1 MTNSSANIYKK
12 RRENLTNFLEE
23 DSYLIINSASNV
35 IRNNDTTFPFRQNSN
50 FFYLT
55 GFNEPEC
62 VLLLNNNGKTTF
74 FCRPKNPD
82 LEKWDGFMHG
92 IEGAKENFAFDDVL
106 NIEELEKLL
115 PEIIKGCS
123 TVYSLIG
130 KDQSFDEK
138 LITLINR
145 ANSMERHQANIDLKN
160 FSNII
165 GKMRLTKYEDEISLM
180 KKSCHI
186 AAMSH
191 KEVISNV
198 KVGMS
203 EFDIE
208 SMYLNQFRIR
218 GSRYPSYT
226 PIVAGGKNACILHY
240 IDNNQSIEDGDLVLV
255 DAGCEYG
262 MYASDIT
269 RTFPINGKYSSEQ
282 RAVYDVVLEA
292 HNAACNAV
300 KIGSSCMEPQNVSE
314 TVISQG
320 LKDLGF
326 LTQSMDEILEK
337 QLFREFYYHKI
348 GHWLGLDVHDD
359 CPYSVNGSDVKF
371 EENMVMTI
379 EPGIYINDTAPVE
392 EKWKGIGIRIE
403 NDIRATKKGFE
414 NLTHEVPYDASEIE
428 SLMNNA

>member
-1 MTNSSANIYKK
+1 M
-12 RRENLTNFLEE
+12 
-23 DSYLIINSASNV
+23 
-35 IRNNDTTFPFRQNSN
+35 
-50 FFYLT
+50 
-55 GFNEPEC
+55 
-62 VLLLNNNGKTTF
+62 
-74 FCRPKNPD
+74 
-82 LEKWDGFMHG
+82 
-92 IEGAKENFAFDDVL
+92 
-106 NIEELEKLL
+106 L

-165 GKMRLTKYEDEISLM
+165 GKMRLTKYEDEINLM

-337 QLFREFYYHKI
+337 QLFRI
-348 GHWLGLDVHDD
+348 LLPQDWSL
-359 CPYSVNGSDVKF
+359 
-371 EENMVMTI
+371 
-379 EPGIYINDTAPVE
+379 A
-392 EKWKGIGIRIE
+392 WIRC
-403 NDIRATKKGFE
+403 
-414 NLTHEVPYDASEIE
+414 S
-428 SLMNNA
+428 